1 LPLTPPR
8 GSGGVVT
15 AHDDPA
21 ILPRSL
27 LIRHIN
33 PKHHVVPDENTNGL
47 RISTGAFAATTGDP
61 DHGMSV
67 DVGLLL
73 AEQGF
78 PDSHMVPQGMGA
90 VSLAVND
97 LRAKGL
103 RVGSD
108 PIPTNVFHG
117 QVWGVK
123 QTTRKAVQR
132 LVRGW
137 VVPLAGVALR

>member
-1 LPLTPPR
+1 M
-8 GSGGVVT
+8 

-21 ILPRSL
+21 ILSHSL

-47 RISTGAFAATTGDP
+47 RISTAAFSATTRDP

-67 DVGLLL
+67 DIGQLLS
-73 AEQGF
+73 EQGL
-78 PDSHMVPQGMGA
+78 PDSHMVPLGMGA
-90 VSLAVND
+90 VSLVVDD
-97 LRAKGL
+97 LRARAL

-108 PIPTNVFHG
+108 PMETNQFHG

-123 QTTRKAVQR
+123 ETTRKVVQR
-132 LVRGW
+132 LVKDW
-137 VVPLAGVALR
+137 IVPLAGVALR